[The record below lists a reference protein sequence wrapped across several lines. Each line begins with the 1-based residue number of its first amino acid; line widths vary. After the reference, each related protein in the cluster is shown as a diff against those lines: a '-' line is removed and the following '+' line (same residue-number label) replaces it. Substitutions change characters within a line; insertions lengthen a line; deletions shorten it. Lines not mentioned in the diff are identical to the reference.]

1 MPLIGYASL
10 VSCPCGPAEMLREP
24 WAFPP
29 SFAQTTLFAHFPLHP
44 GVQPV
49 GAVHANSNVRM
60 SHSGEQQP
68 DCDSIHTHSAAL
80 PRWSF
85 HLLASSCGM
94 TGVSPLGPMCSGRG
108 IRSVAGM
115 EHVMNFLSVMA
126 QVSAVLF
133 AVMVV
138 TAMVMASVISYRR
151 GRRRHIDI

>member
-1 MPLIGYASL
+1 
-10 VSCPCGPAEMLREP
+10 
-24 WAFPP
+24 
-29 SFAQTTLFAHFPLHP
+29 
-44 GVQPV
+44 
-49 GAVHANSNVRM
+49 
-60 SHSGEQQP
+60 
-68 DCDSIHTHSAAL
+68 
-80 PRWSF
+80 
-85 HLLASSCGM
+85 M